1 MMLWT
6 LKKATYRSYQ
16 FSMKLAAPLI
26 PFPVPEILSGAGSLK
41 NLPGHVKSAGVS
53 KVMIVTDKG
62 IIKAGLLKGLTDAL
76 EKDDIGYYIFDGV
89 QPNPTIINIEAGLK
103 LYHSNQCKGIIAIGG
118 GSPMDCAKTIGAR
131 VTNPRRSVL
140 KMKGLFKIWRKL
152 PPFYAIP
159 TTAGTGSETTIAAVI
174 TDSETHEKFAIKS
187 LKIVPLIAVLD
198 PELMVGLPPHI
209 TSTTGMDAL
218 THAVES
224 YIGRHAGP
232 FELDQG
238 EKATKII
245 FDILEEVYQ
254 EGSDLEKRTQM
265 ALASFY
271 AGTAFTRAYVGYAH
285 AIAHNLGGVYGVP
298 HGLANAIL
306 LPYVLEFSKKDAQQ
320 KLVKLAIA
328 SGIAKQGEAEE
339 EVVERFI
346 EKIKTMNRNM
356 NIPTFVQELQEKDI
370 PLIAQRAV
378 AEANPEYPVPTIM
391 DQKECEALIK
401 KLLPE

>member
-1 MMLWT
+1 MLWT

-16 FSMKLAAPLI
+16 SAMKLASPLI
-26 PFPVPEILSGAGSLK
+26 PFPVPEILSGAGCIK
-41 NLPGHVKSAGVS
+41 DLPGHVKSAGVS
-53 KVMIVTDKG
+53 KVMVVTDKG
-62 IIKAGLLKGLTDAL
+62 IIKAGLLKRLTDAL
-76 EKDDIGYYIFDGV
+76 EKADVDYYVFDEV

-103 LYHSNQCKGIIAIGG
+103 LYHANQCKGIIAIGG

-140 KMKGLFKIWRKL
+140 KMRGLFKVWRKL

-159 TTAGTGSETTIAAVI
+159 TTAGTGSETTIAAVV
-174 TDSETHEKFAIKS
+174 TDSETHEKFAIVS

-218 THAVES
+218 THAVEA
-224 YIGRHAGP
+224 YIGRQAGT
-232 FELDQG
+232 FEDEQA

-245 FDILEEVYQ
+245 FDILEDVYRD
-254 EGSDLEKRTQM
+254 GSDLEKRTQM

-271 AGTAFTRAYVGYAH
+271 AGTAFTRAYVGYVH
-285 AIAHNLGGVYGVP
+285 AIAHNMGGLYGVP
-298 HGLANAIL
+298 HGLANAII
-306 LPYVLEFSKKDAQQ
+306 LPYVLEYSKKEAQT
-320 KLVKLAIA
+320 KLAKLAIA
-328 SGIAKQGEAEE
+328 GGIAKAGEPEA

-346 EKIKTMNRNM
+346 EKIKTMNKNM
-356 NIPTFVQELQEKDI
+356 EIPTFIAELQKKDI
-370 PLIAQRAV
+370 PLIAQRAL
-378 AEANPEYPVPTIM
+378 AEGNPGYPVPRIM
-391 DQKECEALIK
+391 DQQECEALIS